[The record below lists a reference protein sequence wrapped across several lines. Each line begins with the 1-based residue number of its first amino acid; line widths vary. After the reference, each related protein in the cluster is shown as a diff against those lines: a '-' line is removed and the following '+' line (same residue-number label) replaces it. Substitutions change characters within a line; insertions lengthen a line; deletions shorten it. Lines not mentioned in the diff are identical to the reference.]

1 MGFQGGRFWNW
12 IEKLQNFQPRLLY
25 EEPDCRGVE
34 HSVFECQWSRHQL
47 GAGVCDYHNDIGV
60 QCLPLLETASSHWR
74 GIKFYNAE
82 ATKVLKNMNT
92 VYDALSY
99 SELRHVK
106 IIRAGAGRNRM
117 VSAAVESFGVPPVL
131 KHVTIDSSAF
141 TGINVTRSQSSFN
154 FHDVTVRRSRG
165 FGIFVNSS
173 YGAAMIENSQIN
185 ENGAD
190 GIRYVG
196 HDLRFDE
203 RTDRSDLREFCTLA
217 ITASQTYPIELQAEQ
232 TEYSASTKECE
243 QKFATRPGHVLT
255 VHFVN
260 FMMTKNETAQIL
272 VTDGSTEND
281 RVLIDWSVRNHTR
294 VQSVMSTREYV
305 YIRFKAQPRSHVLAY
320 LRITSGPWKGF
331 DLNVTN
337 SIVADNGGRGV
348 AVDNMRSLVHVHK
361 SAINNNNHVAGL
373 HITSGAGDVNVTESK
388 ISFNEG
394 AGINIT
400 YYGGH
405 RNISRSSLSNNKEYG
420 FAIWLNQTTKD
431 RAEFMPVNQTTVIE
445 YSRIIRNLEVG
456 VLHGNYC
463 GDYWVNVTGNLFNES
478 FSNAI
483 DIQTCWFDRQEGK
496 RLRLQIGHNEFQR
509 SNKIGIIISPA
520 LNIDGI
526 IEHNHFYY
534 GKYGSILIRNDQYVE
549 FYDLFRTLPAKF
561 TIQQNYFMKNR
572 GIYVASLGL
581 NSYTDRD
588 IHFILFTKNFVR
600 NNKVQEAFGR
610 FDSELQPT
618 GGEGMNGEGR
628 LNPRSRVAAPIVIS
642 SSNVDVFR
650 NIISNLD
657 SKYEIGSQVSDQSQ
671 ILNCTYNWLGSKE
684 EEKVFD
690 RLFHRKDRYDLAK
703 IEFLPYLLHR
713 KYTLQIL
720 INLNFQLQF
729 IFILFHFLTLSL
741 SFM

>member
-1 MGFQGGRFWNW
+1 
-12 IEKLQNFQPRLLY
+12 
-25 EEPDCRGVE
+25 
-34 HSVFECQWSRHQL
+34 
-47 GAGVCDYHNDIGV
+47 
-60 QCLPLLETASSHWR
+60 
-74 GIKFYNAE
+74 
-82 ATKVLKNMNT
+82 
-92 VYDALSY
+92 
-99 SELRHVK
+99 
-106 IIRAGAGRNRM
+106 
-117 VSAAVESFGVPPVL
+117 
-131 KHVTIDSSAF
+131 
-141 TGINVTRSQSSFN
+141 
-154 FHDVTVRRSRG
+154 
-165 FGIFVNSS
+165 
-173 YGAAMIENSQIN
+173 
-185 ENGAD
+185 
-190 GIRYVG
+190 
-196 HDLRFDE
+196 
-203 RTDRSDLREFCTLA
+203 
-217 ITASQTYPIELQAEQ
+217 
-232 TEYSASTKECE
+232 
-243 QKFATRPGHVLT
+243 
-255 VHFVN
+255 
-260 FMMTKNETAQIL
+260 
-272 VTDGSTEND
+272 
-281 RVLIDWSVRNHTR
+281 
-294 VQSVMSTREYV
+294 
-305 YIRFKAQPRSHVLAY
+305 
-320 LRITSGPWKGF
+320 
-331 DLNVTN
+331 
-337 SIVADNGGRGV
+337 
-348 AVDNMRSLVHVHK
+348 
-361 SAINNNNHVAGL
+361 
-373 HITSGAGDVNVTESK
+373 
-388 ISFNEG
+388 
-394 AGINIT
+394 
-400 YYGGH
+400 
-405 RNISRSSLSNNKEYG
+405 
-420 FAIWLNQTTKD
+420 
-431 RAEFMPVNQTTVIE
+431 
-445 YSRIIRNLEVG
+445 
-456 VLHGNYC
+456 
-463 GDYWVNVTGNLFNES
+463 
-478 FSNAI
+478 
-483 DIQTCWFDRQEGK
+483 
-496 RLRLQIGHNEFQR
+496 
-509 SNKIGIIISPA
+509 